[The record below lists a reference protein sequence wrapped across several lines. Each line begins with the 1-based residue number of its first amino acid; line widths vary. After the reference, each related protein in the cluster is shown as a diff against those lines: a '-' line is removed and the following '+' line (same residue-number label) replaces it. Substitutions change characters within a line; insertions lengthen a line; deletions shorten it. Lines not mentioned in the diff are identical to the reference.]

1 MRRALSMSILL
12 YTALLAQPALAG
24 DSSAGKKL
32 YDANCTKCHDTS
44 VHTRQE
50 RKIKSL
56 DALDKQLIACAQAA
70 QVKLSDTERGNIA
83 EYLNEQFYKFR

>member
-1 MRRALSMSILL
+1 MKQTLSISVLLWAALM
-12 YTALLAQPALAG
+12 AQPALAG
-24 DSSAGKKL
+24 DSAAGKKL

-44 VHTRQE
+44 VHTRSD

-70 QVKLSDTERGNIA
+70 QVKLSDAQRGDIA
-83 EYLNEQFYKFR
+83 QYLNEQFYKFK